1 MKKLFFAGMV
11 VALAGCVQVDRYED
25 VVKAPAPAGLAGF
38 WQTKGPQSAMMSPDA
53 IASLIV
59 TKEGDTFDCRQWQR
73 VIAQPGKLMNR
84 DSEIYNVTASPDI
97 YPVEREGNTI
107 SYDRMTLSRVERLT
121 PECEGVGQS
130 ASDGARQ
137 RAGLHALILAGHSW
151 PARRQRTTIPP
162 LTPTRSRSPRY
173 M

>member
-1 MKKLFFAGMV
+1 
-11 VALAGCVQVDRYED
+11 
-25 VVKAPAPAGLAGF
+25 
-38 WQTKGPQSAMMSPDA
+38 MSPDA

-84 DSEIYNVTASPDI
+84 DSEIYNVTASLDI

-121 PECEGVGQS
+121 RVREGVGQ
-130 ASDGARQ
+130 
-137 RAGLHALILAGHSW
+137 
-151 PARRQRTTIPP
+151 ARRRAVSAPASALNFGGP
-162 LTPTRSRSPRY
+162 
-173 M
+173 

>member
-1 MKKLFFAGMV
+1 MNDEKVIFAGMV

-84 DSEIYNVTASPDI
+84 DSGSQ
-97 YPVEREGNTI
+97 R
-107 SYDRMTLSRVERLT
+107 DRFPGHLSCRAR
-121 PECEGVGQS
+121 GQHDLLR
-130 ASDGARQ
+130 SDDVV
-137 RAGLHALILAGHSW
+137 
-151 PARRQRTTIPP
+151 PC
-162 LTPTRSRSPRY
+162 
-173 M
+173 

>member
-1 MKKLFFAGMV
+1 MNDEKVIFCWHGGGAGR
-11 VALAGCVQVDRYED
+11 LRQVDRYED

-84 DSEIYNVTASPDI
+84 DSEIYNVTASLDI

-121 PECEGVGQS
+121 PECEKAWAKARATGPVS
-130 ASDGARQ
+130 A
-137 RAGLHALILAGHSW
+137 
-151 PARRQRTTIPP
+151 PAS
-162 LTPTRSRSPRY
+162 TR
-173 M
+173 